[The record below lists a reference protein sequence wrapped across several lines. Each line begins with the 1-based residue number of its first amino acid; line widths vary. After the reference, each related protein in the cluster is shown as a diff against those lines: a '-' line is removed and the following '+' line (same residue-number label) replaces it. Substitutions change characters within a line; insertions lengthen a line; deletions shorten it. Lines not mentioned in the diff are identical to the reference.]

1 MFGKA
6 KIQNCNIWNKLIFR
20 IPMFGKSENL
30 GLRLFQYLK
39 KAKIQNSN
47 R

>member
-30 GLRLFQYLK
+30 EFQYLK